1 MDVHAFTR
9 VWRRSYLGLLLLAT
23 GWRARVTPSR
33 RATSPASSPSVAGVS
48 ILVPERGTPDILAES
63 LTALSSALRNIDEPH
78 QTLIVVNGAA
88 SADYADLMARFDSA
102 EWHFTNEPLGFNAAV
117 ELGLK
122 HIRHEWTYLLNSDM
136 CLDPHA
142 LQEALIH
149 RRADVFA
156 IASQIFFD
164 VKERR
169 REETGWTDFADDP
182 HDVEIFDRLPDTA
195 GGVRAGLYA
204 GGGSSLFRT
213 DLLRRYSRD
222 STDYAP
228 FYYEDAE
235 WGLRAWRDGWATRFC
250 PRSHAQHRHRATIG
264 KFYAPDEVE
273 RIRRRNRL
281 LFDLR
286 NGWTRLSTGQLLER
300 IRRQDAKTQGELLD
314 LSVIHRIFRARVNAL
329 RAHREGFDP
338 RAVLENTLG
347 ATNLSRKTADPTRD
361 ETNTLRTA
369 PLPRIL
375 WIELTSRCPFDC
387 VFCSRKLLRGAGL
400 HLDFGLYRRLID
412 ELISP
417 DIIRL
422 NYSGESAHY
431 PHIVEAAK
439 LAASTGAR
447 VELVTT
453 LAALPE
459 HKLAG
464 LVHSGLTRLTV
475 SLHALE
481 AEQFKSIYRFSS
493 VETMRQRIEGAIEL
507 AKTTPRD
514 LEIDFAFVAMK
525 RNLEQLDEVAEYAT
539 RLGVSRLAVHPVI
552 RRDPIEE
559 TFDEELANGRL
570 RRGFISELNARID
583 AVGARYP
590 QLAIESST
598 PELEHAALL
607 SVEPR
612 YFPGAIPAGAV
623 IHSCDQDPWET
634 IHILADGSVVSCE
647 QRDRIMLGNLHTA
660 SLTELWHGENYRRF
674 REDYVAA
681 RDVQCNTCP
690 YKKVRLPADL
700 PARFLAPDI
709 GRTCLLDGWYADD
722 AGDIVWSRTTSQLQM
737 RADGR
742 GQLKVLGYLPAGT
755 NGKNRIEVRADG
767 RQIAT
772 FVNRGASLQ
781 EFRIDTELNAKDR
794 IRLEFITS
802 DDYCPL
808 ERGDSRDSRRLGFA
822 LAEARFDTVE

>member
-1 MDVHAFTR
+1 MHAFAR
-9 VWRRSYLGLLLLAT
+9 FWRRSYLGLLLWTA
-23 GWRARVTPSR
+23 GVRARVAAPPRPSP
-33 RATSPASSPSVAGVS
+33 TSASNAAGVS
-48 ILVPERGTPDILAES
+48 ILIPERGTPDILAQT
-63 LTALSSALRNIDEPH
+63 LAALDAALRNIGEPR
-78 QTLIVVNGAA
+78 QTVIVVNGAA
-88 SADYADLMARFDSA
+88 RSDYADLIARFDDI
-102 EWHFTNEPLGFNAAV
+102 EWHFVDEPLGFNAAI
-117 ELGLK
+117 EFGLK
-122 HIRHEWTYLLNSDM
+122 HVRHEWTYLLNSDM

-142 LQEALIH
+142 LQEVLIH

-164 VKERR
+164 ARERR
-169 REETGWTDFADDP
+169 REETGWTDFADDSN
-182 HDVEIFDRLPDTA
+182 DVEIFDRLPSADD
-195 GGVRAGLYA
+195 GVRAGLYA

-213 DLLRRYSRD
+213 PMLRRYVQDTS
-222 STDYAP
+222 DYAP

-235 WGLRAWRDGWATRFC
+235 WGLRAWREGWATRFC
-250 PRSHAQHRHRATIG
+250 PRSQARHRHRATIG

-286 NGWTRLSTGQLLER
+286 NGWTRLSTSQLLER
-300 IRRQDAKTQGELLD
+300 LRRQDAQTQTELLN
-314 LSVIHRIFRARVNAL
+314 LPVMHRIFHARVDAL
-329 RAHREGFDP
+329 RARRAGFDP
-338 RAVLENTLG
+338 RALLENTG
-347 ATNLSRKTADPTRD
+347 ANLAQSSVDMARD
-361 ETNTLRTA
+361 DTLAARTA

-400 HLDFGLYRRLID
+400 HLDFGLYRKLIG
-412 ELISP
+412 ELNSP
-417 DIIRL
+417 DVIRL

-481 AEQFKSIYRFSS
+481 AEQFKDIYRFSS
-493 VETMRQRIEGAIEL
+493 IDTMRQRIEGAVEL
-507 AKTTPRD
+507 AKTAPRD
-514 LEIDFAFVAMK
+514 LDIDFAFVAMK
-525 RNLEQLDEVAEYAT
+525 RNLAQLEDVAAYAVG
-539 RLGVSRLAVHPVI
+539 LGIRRLAVHPVI

-559 TFDEELANGRL
+559 TFDEELENGRL
-570 RRGFISELNARID
+570 RPGFIAELNTRID
-583 AVGARYP
+583 AVRARYP

-598 PELEHAALL
+598 PELEHASVL
-607 SVEPR
+607 STEPH
-612 YFPGAIPAGAV
+612 YFPGAVPPGAL

-660 SLTELWHGENYRRF
+660 SLAELWHGESYRRF

-681 RDVQCNTCP
+681 RDAQCHACP
-690 YKKVRLPADL
+690 YKKVRLPAPL
-700 PARFLAPDI
+700 PARFLAPDT

-722 AGDIVWSRTTSQLQM
+722 AGDIVWSRTTAQLQM
-737 RADGR
+737 RADGHGR
-742 GQLKVLGYLPAGT
+742 LKVLGYLPGGT

-767 RQIAT
+767 RPIAT

-781 EFRIDTELNAKDR
+781 EFRIDAEFRAKQR

-802 DDYCPL
+802 DDYCPI
-808 ERGDSRDSRRLGFA
+808 ERGDNRDSRRLGFA
-822 LAEARFDTVE
+822 LAEARFDAVE